1 MSTLRIAH
9 LSICALALMA
19 FAGPVRSQSG
29 AQTEIAGDWKGEI
42 DVSGTKLHLVLHVA
56 KKDNG
61 LSASLDSIDQ
71 GAMALRVDA
80 IRFEGSHLHFEMT
93 DLDARFD
100 GDWNASTRQIE
111 GRWRQG
117 PADLPLNWRRAG

>member
-9 LSICALALMA
+9 PAICALVLMA
-19 FAGPVRSQSG
+19 FAGPAPSQSG
-29 AQTEIAGDWKGEI
+29 PLTEIAGEWKAAL
-42 DVSGTKLHLVLHVA
+42 DVNGTKLHLVLHVA
-56 KKDNG
+56 KTDKG

-71 GAMALRVDA
+71 GAMALRVDT
-80 IRFEGSHLHFEMT
+80 IRYEGSHLHFEMT

-100 GDWNASTRQIE
+100 GEWNATTRQIE

-117 PADLPLNWRRAG
+117 PADLPLNWGRAG